1 MTITTEQLSEILG
14 KNKLGAD
21 FIKKKTEALN
31 QVFAK
36 YSINTPVRVCHY
48 LAQVLHETGGFV
60 YKEEIWGNTKAQLG
74 YDTRVDLGN
83 TPEKDGDGKRY
94 KGRGDIQGTGLG
106 FYKKISKEFGVNFV
120 KDPELLATEPYCTMC
135 GGFFWSDRKLNFIAD
150 NPEDWTITLKIRS
163 VLKTLSKIEYITYRV
178 NGGQA
183 GIEDRIRWFE
193 KCKLAL
199 TK

>member
-21 FIKKKTEALN
+21 FIKKKTDALN
-31 QVFAK
+31 HVFTK

-83 TPEKDGDGKRY
+83 TPEKDGDGKLY

-106 FYKKISKEFGVNFV
+106 FYKKATKEFGVNFV
-120 KDPELLATEPYCTMC
+120 KNPELLATEPYCTMC

-150 NPEDWTITLKIRS
+150 KPDHWRGTINERLEDLPKF
-163 VLKTLSKIEYITYRV
+163 EYITARV
-178 NGGQA
+178 NGGFN
-183 GIEDRIRWFE
+183 GLEDRKKWFE
-193 KCKLAL
+193 KCKSVLI
-199 TK
+199 K